1 MLFKGCATPI
11 TGTVA
16 EASKSKTIGR
26 PSKYTPEVVEEI
38 CRRLE
43 EGESLRHIGMLDHM
57 PTAETIRTWLRDK
70 PDFSAQ
76 YARARELQADFFADE
91 IRDIANDGR
100 NDWEV
105 RESERTGQER
115 IILNAEAV
123 QRSRLRV
130 DTLKWLMAKQAPKK
144 YGEKIEVENTGNQGI
159 GLVVTPEVLEQLQ
172 KGYKELKESFK

>member
-1 MLFKGCATPI
+1 
-11 TGTVA
+11 VA
-16 EASKSKTIGR
+16 EASKSKPKGR
-26 PSKYTPEVVEEI
+26 PSKYTQEVAAEI

-43 EGESLRHIGMLDHM
+43 EGESLRHIGMLNHM

-76 YARARELQADFFADE
+76 YARARELQADHFADE

-100 NDWEV
+100 NDWEI

-115 IILNAEAV
+115 IVINAEAV

-130 DTLKWLMAKQAPKK
+130 DTLKWLMSKQAPKK
-144 YGEKIEVENTGNQGI
+144 YGEKIEVENTGNVGGGI
-159 GLVVTPEVLEQLQ
+159 IVTPEVLKSLQ
-172 KGYKELKESFK
+172 AGYQELLATLNA